1 MKRRKLHCCICI
13 LLILPLLYG
22 IYNIALFGSLPRSLE
37 GMVRHMER
45 EEMRDPGEILAC
57 FSELGSADVLIR
69 RGDRLT
75 MAFLHGEYRHGQ
87 NRYYSGMTTDEITD
101 SRFLRTDGS
110 SMHIEDGSIIR
121 ERHFIFPAPNKAA
134 VTALLT
140 IEITERESGETH
152 TWRLS
157 AERDPDGYYDFA
169 VRTENLSETR
179 TAMIQA
185 VGTHYLYGI
194 GRYEAAGA
202 LALLDADRNNLEIQT
217 FPMIYQEYQEEET
230 GNGA

>member
-75 MAFLHGEYRHGQ
+75 MAFLHGEYRHGK
-87 NRYYSGMTTDEITD
+87 NRYYSGITADEIPD
-101 SRFLRTDGS
+101 SQFLKTVGS
-110 SMHIEDGSIIR
+110 SMRIEDGNIIR
-121 ERHFIFPAPNKAA
+121 ENHLIFPAPDENAA
-134 VTALLT
+134 IALLT
-140 IEITERESGETH
+140 IEITERESGETC
-152 TWRLS
+152 TWHLS
-157 AERDPDGYYDFA
+157 AERNPDGYYDFA
-169 VRTENLSETR
+169 YRLDNVSEKR
-179 TAMIQA
+179 ARMIQRI
-185 VGTHYLYGI
+185 GTHYQFSVAP
-194 GRYEAAGA
+194 YEATGT
-202 LALLDADRNNLEIQT
+202 LALLDAERNNLEIQT
-217 FPMIYQEYQEEET
+217 FPMTYREYQEEESEY
-230 GNGA
+230 GA

>member
-22 IYNIALFGSLPRSLE
+22 IYDIALFGSLPRSLE
-37 GMVRHMER
+37 AAIRHIER
-45 EEMRDPGEILAC
+45 EEMRDPGEILAS
-57 FSELGSADVLIR
+57 FSEPGLTDVLIR

-87 NRYYSGMTTDEITD
+87 NRYYTGITTDEITD
-101 SRFLRTDGS
+101 ARFLSTIGS
-110 SMHIEDGSIIR
+110 SMRVEDGNIIR
-121 ERHFIFPAPNKAA
+121 ERHFIFPAPDENA

-140 IEITERESGETH
+140 IEITERESGKTC

-157 AERDPDGYYDFA
+157 AERDPEGYYDFA
-169 VRTENLSETR
+169 ARLDKLSETR
-179 TAMIQA
+179 SQMIQA
-185 VGTHYLYGI
+185 VGTHYLYGV
-194 GRYEAAGA
+194 GRYEAVGT
-202 LALLDADRNNLEIQT
+202 LALLDKDRNNLEIQT

-230 GNGA
+230 DHGA